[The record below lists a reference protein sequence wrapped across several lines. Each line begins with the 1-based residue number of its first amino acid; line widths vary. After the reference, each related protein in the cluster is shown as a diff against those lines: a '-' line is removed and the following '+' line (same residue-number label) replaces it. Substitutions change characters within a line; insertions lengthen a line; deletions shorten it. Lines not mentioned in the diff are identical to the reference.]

1 MGRKL
6 AFDRTLFVAVITLT
20 LFGVL
25 MVYSASSIWALEH
38 KGSSYYYLK
47 RQVTWS
53 LLGLGVLILAMT
65 VDYRN
70 LQRKSVVYTL
80 WGLSAILLLWALGSP
95 AVNGAHRWIWIGPFT
110 FQPSELAKVALV
122 VLLAYQLARRQDRIQ
137 NLAQCFGPCLLL
149 ASPLI
154 LLVNIQP
161 DLGAS
166 AVMAMLF
173 GVLFFVAG
181 LRMRTVLV
189 LGLVCAVG
197 LTALVFTHEY
207 RLQRVRSYLDP
218 SADPEGAGFQMQQAK
233 FAVSSGGLAGR
244 SLGDSRQKL
253 LWLPLPHTDFIY
265 AVIGEELGLLGCL
278 GVLAGF
284 LVVLW
289 RGLRAS
295 LHIRDPFGMY
305 LGVGLTV
312 FLVGQG
318 LVNMAVVLG
327 LLPTKG
333 LSLPFISYGG
343 TSLLVS
349 LGVAGVL
356 LNLSQ
361 YSN

>member
-6 AFDRTLFVAVITLT
+6 AFDRTLFVAVIVLT

-38 KGSSYYYLK
+38 KGSSYHYLK

-53 LLGLGVLILAMT
+53 LLGLGVLILTMS
-65 VDYRN
+65 VDYRK
-70 LQRKSVVYTL
+70 LQQKWAVY
-80 WGLSAILLLWALGSP
+80 GLYLTSLVLLLWALASP
-95 AVNGAHRWIWIGPFT
+95 PVNGAHRWIWLGPLS
-110 FQPSELAKVALV
+110 FQPSELAKVSLV
-122 VLLAYQLARRQDRIQ
+122 VLLAYQLAKRRDRI
-137 NLAQCFGPCLLL
+137 NDLAQCFGPCLFL
-149 ASPLI
+149 AGPLI
-154 LLVNIQP
+154 FLTNIQP

-166 AVMAMLF
+166 AVMVLLF
-173 GVLFFVAG
+173 GVMFFVAG
-181 LRMRTVLV
+181 LQMKKVFAIGAIATVL
-189 LGLVCAVG
+189 LC
-197 LTALVFTHEY
+197 ALVFTHEY
-207 RLQRVRSYLDP
+207 RLERVRSYFDP
-218 SADPEGAGFQMQQAK
+218 GADTDGAGFQMQQAK
-233 FAVSSGGLAGR
+233 FAISSGGLAGR

-265 AVIGEELGLLGCL
+265 AVIGEELGLLGCV
-278 GVLAGF
+278 GVLAAF
-284 LVVLW
+284 LVVFW
-289 RGLRAS
+289 RGMRAS
-295 LHIRDPFGMY
+295 LYIRDSFGMY

-318 LVNMAVVLG
+318 LINMSVVLG

-343 TSLLVS
+343 SSLLVS

>member
-6 AFDRTLFVAVITLT
+6 AFDRILFVAVIALT

-38 KGSSYYYLK
+38 KGSSYHYLK

-53 LLGLGVLILAMT
+53 LLGLGVLILAMAT
-65 VDYRN
+65 DYRK
-70 LQRKSVVYTL
+70 LQEKWAVYGL
-80 WGLSAILLLWALGSP
+80 WVTSLVLLLWALASP
-95 AVNGAHRWIWIGPFT
+95 PVNGAHRWIWLGPFS
-110 FQPSELAKVALV
+110 FQPSELAKASLV
-122 VLLAYQLARRQDRIQ
+122 VLLAYQLAKRRDRIDD
-137 NLAQCFGPCLLL
+137 LAQCLGPCIVL
-149 ASPLI
+149 AGPLI
-154 LLVNIQP
+154 FLINIQP

-166 AVMAMLF
+166 AVMALLF
-173 GVLFFVAG
+173 GVMFFVAG
-181 LRMRTVLV
+181 LRMRTVVALGAIAVV
-189 LGLVCAVG
+189 LLG
-197 LTALVFTHEY
+197 ALVFTHEY
-207 RLQRVRSYLDP
+207 RLERLRSYFYPDSDP
-218 SADPEGAGFQMQQAK
+218 NGAGFQMQQAK
-233 FAVSSGGLAGR
+233 FAISSGGLAGR

-295 LHIRDPFGMY
+295 LRIRDPFGTY

-312 FLVGQG
+312 LLAGQG
-318 LVNMAVVLG
+318 LINMAVVLG

-343 TSLLVS
+343 SSLLIS
-349 LGVAGVL
+349 LAVAGVL